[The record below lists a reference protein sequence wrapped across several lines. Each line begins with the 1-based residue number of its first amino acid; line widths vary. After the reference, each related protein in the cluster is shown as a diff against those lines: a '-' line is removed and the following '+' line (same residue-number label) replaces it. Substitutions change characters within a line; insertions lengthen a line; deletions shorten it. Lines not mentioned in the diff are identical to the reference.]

1 MPGGIDSIT
10 DCRPSITGS
19 ELAWLACDP
28 LYCMR
33 KLRLHTV
40 THWRQSVAHP
50 PRLQSS
56 IVSCSPLEGDCRPRA
71 DELCKPDPR
80 GSGFLFV
87 QMSLRNFD
95 AARTF
100 DTAFSFAPLQTAV
113 LRARPT
119 RFTLCT
125 FKQTRE
131 EHHGLDD
138 SHPRRDLHRPR
149 DQRLPAGRVLIPTPL
164 RRS

>member
-1 MPGGIDSIT
+1 MPGGIDFIT

-28 LYCMR
+28 LYCKR
-33 KLRLHTV
+33 KMPLHTV
-40 THWRQSVAHP
+40 THWRQSVVHP

-80 GSGFLFV
+80 GSGFLFLCRRL
-87 QMSLRNFD
+87 SGPSSRS
-95 AARTF
+95 RTF
-100 DTAFSFAPLQTAV
+100 DAAFSFALVQTAV
-113 LRARPT
+113 LRARPS
-119 RFTLCT
+119 RFTLCE

-131 EHHGLDD
+131 EHHGLDH
-138 SHPRRDLHRPR
+138 SHPR
-149 DQRLPAGRVLIPTPL
+149 
-164 RRS
+164 

>member
-1 MPGGIDSIT
+1 
-10 DCRPSITGS
+10 
-19 ELAWLACDP
+19 
-28 LYCMR
+28 MR
-33 KLRLHTV
+33 KLPLHTV

-87 QMSLRNFD
+87 QMSP
-95 AARTF
+95 RTF

-113 LRARPT
+113 LRARPS

-131 EHHGLDD
+131 EHHGLDH
-138 SHPRRDLHRPR
+138 SYPCRNLHRPR
-149 DQRLPAGRVLIPTPL
+149 DQRLPPGRVLILRRIRVVLNGAPL
-164 RRS
+164 RHRAWLGGGGRFSTMELSLPDMRVGVVG

>member
-1 MPGGIDSIT
+1 MPVGIDSIT
-10 DCRPSITGS
+10 DRRPSITGS

-28 LYCMR
+28 LYCKR
-33 KLRLHTV
+33 KMPLHTV
-40 THWRQSVAHP
+40 NHWRQSVAHP

-56 IVSCSPLEGDCRPRA
+56 IVSCSPLEGDCRP
-71 DELCKPDPR
+71 PR
-80 GSGFLFV
+80 
-87 QMSLRNFD
+87 R
-95 AARTF
+95 RTANRTREGPVF
-100 DTAFSFAPLQTAV
+100 FRVMALWIRMPRFSFAPIPSAD
-113 LRARPT
+113 LRT
-119 RFTLCT
+119 RASRSTLLA

-149 DQRLPAGRVLIPTPL
+149 DQRLPAGRVLIPDAL